1 LRHTVALA
9 GILKDFRFSREQFEC
24 SQHGNYFRDDLSLTL
39 IQKQILVQLIYVRST
54 RGRTQSFE
62 DDKKNESGISN
73 VRGLVGS
80 DRVQPSSSGQLNLLL
95 AMVPPILAVVAMAVL
110 YRQVRDSDPGTER
123 MQEVSQAIRLGAV
136 AYLKRQNLYLA
147 VFVGVMAAILALS
160 GFNFR
165 TGQADLRLTAAYIVG
180 AGTSACAGYVGMLG
194 ATLANARTA
203 QAARAGLAHAFSV
216 AISAGSLMG
225 LGVVGFGLLG
235 INVMYSLFNDP
246 EIVLGFSFG
255 ASSLALFAKAGGG
268 IYTKT
273 ADIAADLV
281 GKVELGIPEDDPR
294 NPAVIADNVGD
305 NVGDV
310 AGMGA
315 DLFDS
320 YVGCIVATMILGM
333 SLSAKHVLLPIY
345 FAAMGIISSI
355 IGTLFVRSLI
365 RIRKGKDPGGAFD
378 LGTFFTGGL
387 FALFAAVVTMYLN
400 TSWNYLVAAA
410 AGVVAGFIIGKTTD
424 WFTSIDQR
432 FAINTAKAA
441 KGGAAIGILTGFS
454 YGQLSIAPSIIGICA
469 ATWVAWTLGGLYGIS
484 IASVGM
490 LSIVGMIISADA
502 YGPIVDNAKGVA
514 EQSGIEESAIEI
526 ADQLDAVGNTTKA
539 ITKGFAIGAAALT
552 VLALLGVYTE
562 TTGLKTIDILNPRV
576 LIGLFV
582 GMMVPPVFS
591 GLVILGVSKNADV
604 MVVEVR
610 RQFKEIP
617 GLLEGKSGVKPDYA
631 KCVDI
636 AARGAIREL
645 LPPSILSIVVTIGTG
660 FLLGKE
666 GLGGFLVGAILSGL
680 LYALFMSNAGGMWD
694 NAKKYV
700 EAGNLGGKGS
710 ETHKAAVT
718 GDTVGDP
725 FKDTAGPSLNTLIT
739 VLSLTAS
746 IFAAM
751 LFK

>member
-1 LRHTVALA
+1 M
-9 GILKDFRFSREQFEC
+9 
-24 SQHGNYFRDDLSLTL
+24 
-39 IQKQILVQLIYVRST
+39 
-54 RGRTQSFE
+54 
-62 DDKKNESGISN
+62 ESPTG
-73 VRGLVGS
+73 
-80 DRVQPSSSGQLNLLL
+80 QPNILL
-95 AMVPPILAVVAMAVL
+95 ALVPPILAIAAMAVL
-110 YRQVRDSDPGTER
+110 YRNVRNSDPGTEK
-123 MQEVSQAIRLGAV
+123 MQKISEAIRLGAI
-136 AYLKRQNLYLA
+136 AYLKRQNIYLA
-147 VFVGVMAAILALS
+147 VFVGVMATILALG

-165 TGQADLRLTAAYIVG
+165 TGQIDIRLTVAYVAG
-180 AGTSACAGYVGMLG
+180 AVTSAFSGYIGMLG
-194 ATLANARTA
+194 ATLANTRTA
-203 QAARAGLAHAFSV
+203 QAARSGLASAFSV

-225 LGVVGFGLLG
+225 LGVVGLGLLG
-235 INVMYSLFNDP
+235 VNTVYYAFKDP

-320 YVGCIVATMILGM
+320 YVGCIVATMILGAAI
-333 SLSAKHVLLPIY
+333 SVKQILLPIY
-345 FAAMGIISSI
+345 FAAMGIIASI
-355 IGTLFVRSLI
+355 AGTLFVRLLI
-365 RIRKGKDPGGAFD
+365 KMRKGRDPGGAFD
-378 LGTFFTGGL
+378 LGTFFTGGM
-387 FALFAAVVTMYLN
+387 FALLSALVTMYLN
-400 TSWNYLVAAA
+400 TSWSYLIAAA
-410 AGVVAGFIIGKTTD
+410 AGVAAGFVIGKTTD

-441 KGGAAIGILTGFS
+441 RSGAAINILTGFS
-454 YGQLSIAPSIIGICA
+454 YGQLSVAPSIIGICV
-469 ATWVAWTLGGLYGIS
+469 ATLVAWHLGGIYGIS
-484 IASVGM
+484 ISSVGM
-490 LSIVGMIISADA
+490 LSIVGMIVSADA

-514 EQSGIEESAIEI
+514 EQSGLEESAIEI

-552 VLALLGVYTE
+552 VLSLLGVYAE
-562 TTGLKTIDILNPRV
+562 TVGLKTIDIMNPRV
-576 LIGLFV
+576 LVGLFV
-582 GMMVPPVFS
+582 GMIIPPVFS
-591 GLVILGVSKNADV
+591 GLIILSVSRNADL
-604 MVVEVR
+604 MVFEVR

-617 GLLEGKSGVKPDYA
+617 GLLEGRPGVKPDYA

-636 AARGAIREL
+636 AAKGAIREL
-645 LPPSILSIVVTIGTG
+645 LPPSFLSIAVTIGTG

-666 GLGGFLVGAILSGL
+666 GLGGFLVGSILSGL

-710 ETHKAAVT
+710 EVHKAAVT

-746 IFAAM
+746 VFAAF
-751 LFK
+751 LFT

>member
-1 LRHTVALA
+1 MEAAHA
-9 GILKDFRFSREQFEC
+9 
-24 SQHGNYFRDDLSLTL
+24 
-39 IQKQILVQLIYVRST
+39 
-54 RGRTQSFE
+54 
-62 DDKKNESGISN
+62 
-73 VRGLVGS
+73 
-80 DRVQPSSSGQLNLLL
+80 GQLNILL
-95 AMVPPILAVVAMAVL
+95 AVVPPLLAVVAMVVL
-110 YRQVRDSDPGTER
+110 YRQVRNSDPGTEK
-123 MQEVSQAIRLGAV
+123 MQEVSDAIRLGAV

-147 VFVGVMAAILALS
+147 AFVGVMAAILALT
-160 GFNFR
+160 GFNFQ
-165 TGQADLRLTAAYIVG
+165 TGQADLRIVFAYVVG
-180 AGTSACAGYVGMLG
+180 AALSALAGYVGMIG
-194 ATLANARTA
+194 ATLANTRTA
-203 QAARAGLAHAFSV
+203 QAAKSGLTRAFTV

-225 LGVVGFGLLG
+225 LGVVGFALLG
-235 INVMYSLFNDP
+235 INVVYSLFNDP

-273 ADIAADLV
+273 ADISADLV
-281 GKVELGIPEDDPR
+281 GKVEFGIPEDDPR

-320 YVGCIVATMILGM
+320 YVGCIVATMILGVTM
-333 SLSAKHVLLPIY
+333 SASYVLLPIY
-345 FAAMGIISSI
+345 FAAMGIVASLA
-355 IGTLFVRSLI
+355 GALFVRWLI
-365 RIRKGKDPGGAFD
+365 RLRKGRDPGGAFD
-378 LGTFFTGGL
+378 LGTFFTGGV
-387 FALFAAVVTMYLN
+387 FAVFAALVTIYLN
-400 TSWNYLVAAA
+400 TSWNYLIAAA
-410 AGVVAGFIIGKTTD
+410 AGVLSGFVIGKTTD

-441 KGGAAIGILTGFS
+441 GSGAAINILTGFS
-454 YGQLSIAPSIIGICA
+454 YGQLSVAPSVIGICA
-469 ATWVAWTLGGLYGIS
+469 ATLAAWYLGGIYGIS
-484 IASVGM
+484 ISAVGM
-490 LSIVGMIISADA
+490 LSIAGMIVSADA

-514 EQSGIEESAIEI
+514 EQSGLDESAIEI

-552 VLALLGVYTE
+552 VLSLLGVYSE
-562 TTGLKTIDILNPRV
+562 TVGLKTIDIMNPQV
-576 LIGLFV
+576 LVGLFV
-582 GMMVPPVFS
+582 GMIIPPIFS
-591 GLVILGVSKNADV
+591 GLTILGVSRNADL
-604 MVVEVR
+604 MVSEVR

-617 GLLEGKSGVKPDYA
+617 GLIEGRPGVRPDYA

-636 AARGAIREL
+636 AAKGAIREL
-645 LPPSILSIVVTIGTG
+645 LPPSILSIVATIATG
-660 FLLGKE
+660 FVLGKE
-666 GLGGFLVGAILSGL
+666 GLGGFLVGSILSGL

-746 IFAAM
+746 IFAAL
-751 LFK
+751 LFR